1 MMSYSILKADLKKN
15 RDDIVA
21 LLKRNFIDVPDERY
35 RWIYEENPSGPASC
49 WVAKKEDNV
58 VGVTA
63 LFPRKILMD
72 GTPLLAGIAG
82 DFSVDK
88 GHRSLGPALLL
99 QKAAISECREGKFI
113 ILYGFPNKQSEL
125 VLLRAAYRILGDV
138 LRMTKLLESYHQIK
152 KVIDIPLITRMISK
166 PVDLIM
172 RSTPKEK
179 YYNNSNQYSCEVLSF
194 FDHRF
199 DTLWEKASS
208 RFSIIGE
215 RSSSYLNWRYNRSPH
230 HDYSIFAL
238 IHKEDGSIFGY
249 IVFHYDTEA
258 RTYIDDLLAIDME
271 ETLEVLLSEFISFQ
285 RKEKINSISI
295 RYTGANALVTKLKEF
310 GFVLRGKEGRM
321 VVYSSPDSP
330 FLPSLLAKDNWFLLP
345 GDNDT

>member
-1 MMSYSILKADLKKN
+1 
-15 RDDIVA
+15 
-21 LLKRNFIDVPDERY
+21 
-35 RWIYEENPSGPASC
+35 
-49 WVAKKEDNV
+49 
-58 VGVTA
+58 
-63 LFPRKILMD
+63 
-72 GTPLLAGIAG
+72 
-82 DFSVDK
+82 
-88 GHRSLGPALLL
+88 
-99 QKAAISECREGKFI
+99 
-113 ILYGFPNKQSEL
+113 
-125 VLLRAAYRILGDV
+125 
-138 LRMTKLLESYHQIK
+138 
-152 KVIDIPLITRMISK
+152 MISK

-172 RSTPKEK
+172 RSTRKEK
-179 YYNNSNQYSCEVLSF
+179 YYQNLNQYSYEVLSF

-238 IHKEDGSIFGY
+238 IHKEDGSLFGY
-249 IVFHYDTEA
+249 IVFHNDTEE
-258 RTYIDDLLAIDME
+258 RTYIDDLLAIDIE
-271 ETLEVLLSEFISFQ
+271 KTLDVLLSEFISFQ